1 MWSFVRFDEKPS
13 LFFLVKSKAQH
24 ANARRNKCDI
34 LFSVTVSLA
43 FHLTLVDFVSYW
55 MEYNQRIQVQL
66 VFFLFSRLSLLFPF
80 SHAIFLLYLSS
91 TRCEH
96 FPITALSIVN
106 NDVDDA
112 SVNHKSNSRVSRW
125 LERFFLHFS
134 PSVRFFKCASPKHA
148 HSLWKMQCTD
158 QWN

>member
-1 MWSFVRFDEKPS
+1 MKNRRF
-13 LFFLVKSKAQH
+13 FFLVKSKAQH

-80 SHAIFLLYLSS
+80 SHAIFSLYLSLSS

-96 FPITALSIVN
+96 FPIAALSIVN
-106 NDVDDA
+106 DDVDDA